1 VRGIV
6 LAGGSGTRLWP
17 VTRGISK
24 QLVPVFDKPLIF
36 YPISTLMLSGIREI
50 LIISTPRDIS
60 AFREVLGCG
69 KELGINF
76 SYAVQAKPEGI
87 AQSLII
93 AESFLGGENS
103 VLILGDNIFH
113 GEAIGRLVSQNT
125 SKDFAHIFA
134 YPVKD
139 AERYGVVE
147 FNAENFAI
155 RIQEKPKIPASK
167 YAVPGLYSYP
177 SDALEMV
184 KTLKPS
190 QRGELEITDLNNLYL
205 GQSRLKVTKLPKGTA
220 WLDTGTFESLN
231 SASNFVR
238 IMEERQGLKIGC
250 LEEIAWRQ
258 GWIEDVQ
265 LSELAKRYVDSNYRE
280 YINGLIEK

>member
-1 VRGIV
+1 
-6 LAGGSGTRLWP
+6 
-17 VTRGISK
+17 
-24 QLVPVFDKPLIF
+24 
-36 YPISTLMLSGIREI
+36 
-50 LIISTPRDIS
+50 
-60 AFREVLGCG
+60 
-69 KELGINF
+69 
-76 SYAVQAKPEGI
+76 
-87 AQSLII
+87 
-93 AESFLGGENS
+93 
-103 VLILGDNIFH
+103 
-113 GEAIGRLVSQNT
+113 
-125 SKDFAHIFA
+125 
-134 YPVKD
+134 
-139 AERYGVVE
+139 
-147 FNAENFAI
+147 
-155 RIQEKPKIPASK
+155 
-167 YAVPGLYSYP
+167 
-177 SDALEMV
+177 MV